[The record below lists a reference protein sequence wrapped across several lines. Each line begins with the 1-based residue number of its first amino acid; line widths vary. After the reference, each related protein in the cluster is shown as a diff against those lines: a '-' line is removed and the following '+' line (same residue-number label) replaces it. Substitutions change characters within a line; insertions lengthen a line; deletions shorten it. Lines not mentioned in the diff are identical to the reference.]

1 MSKSSRRPSR
11 AGRIPPHG
19 TSASGS
25 PGDKAAAANPP
36 GTGGGPAAGSG
47 GAGSGTAGTGR
58 DAAHRSTSPA
68 GTARAGRR
76 ERPRTAYRDRSFLE
90 RHRQQVVIGGISA
103 VVVIA
108 AAFLFLGASQPAYA
122 CTTLSTP
129 APSASA
135 APGTSPQIGQS
146 QPDMG
151 RGHVNVG
158 SPQTYAYC
166 PPASGNHY
174 NAAGQ
179 GPIQARFY
187 SPDETA
193 LPEGW
198 IHNLEHGAMVVLYS
212 CKGGCPDAATLQKL
226 KDFASISTFP
236 KSPVCGVPPG
246 QIGPVVARFDQI
258 STKFAAVVW
267 DRILLQD
274 NLDTGQLLA
283 FFKQYGEL
291 YNPELQCAAPSNPP
305 PLPSPVS
312 PSPS

>member
-1 MSKSSRRPSR
+1 MSKTSRRPSR
-11 AGRIPPHG
+11 AGRV
-19 TSASGS
+19 
-25 PGDKAAAANPP
+25 NPP
-36 GTGGGPAAGSG
+36 TGGSIADPARRTSGPAQ
-47 GAGSGTAGTGR
+47 GAG
-58 DAAHRSTSPA
+58 AAEPSRSSTSPA

-76 ERPRTAYRDRSFLE
+76 ERARTVHRERSFFE
-90 RHRQQVVIGGISA
+90 QHRQQFMIGGIAA
-103 VVVIA
+103 VILVAVG
-108 AAFLFLGASQPAYA
+108 FLFLGSSQPAYA

-129 APSASA
+129 APSAST
-135 APGTSPQIGQS
+135 APGQSPTIGQA

-151 RGHVNVG
+151 RSHIAPG
-158 SPQTYAYC
+158 SSQTYTYC

-174 NAAGQ
+174 NSAGQ

-187 SPDETA
+187 SPDETV

-198 IHNLEHGAMVVLYS
+198 VHNLEHGAMVVLYS
-212 CKGGCPDAATLQKL
+212 CSGGCPDAATLQKL

-267 DRILLQD
+267 DRILLQ
-274 NLDTGQLLA
+274 NTLDTNQLLA
-283 FFKQYGEL
+283 FFKQYGETL
-291 YNPELQCAAPSNPP
+291 NPEPQCAAPGQSAA
-305 PLPSPVS
+305 PSMLAS